1 MAQRPAEPIHSELAF
16 EDQAEMTQTT
26 LRAQQRSESRG
37 VTLVAI
43 LLMLPFVAILVFP
56 ELATYSISWA
66 S

>member
-1 MAQRPAEPIHSELAF
+1 
-16 EDQAEMTQTT
+16 MTQTT